1 LSWPWLGMAVWQVRC
16 SCGNSEPSAA
26 VLLACL
32 IACVAYSHGLDAR
45 QPRRCVRV
53 VRRNTCLACT
63 SLTEHPQMRQ
73 RRQLPPSSPEI
84 AVYAQGPTCCAVCAP
99 RRASQSAIELE
110 IVRRIPGGSNTGW
123 TVSVGPFPDGLPNPR
138 TCPSDPHRQ
147 HWLLVRG
154 VKRNTT
160 QRKAPAYSS

>member
-1 LSWPWLGMAVWQVRC
+1 MRLAFALVLSLSLAAAAQSLKTDDEKSLYALGYLMGSR
-16 SCGNSEPSAA
+16 N
-26 VLLACL
+26 LAPL
-32 IACVAYSHGLDAR
+32 
-45 QPRRCVRV
+45 
-53 VRRNTCLACT
+53 
-63 SLTEHPQMRQ
+63 SLK
-73 RRQLPPSSPEI
+73 
-84 AVYAQGPTCCAVCAP
+84 AN
-99 RRASQSAIELE
+99 ELE

>member
-1 LSWPWLGMAVWQVRC
+1 MAVWQARC
-16 SCGNSEPSAA
+16 SCGMTEPSAA

-32 IACVAYSHGLDAR
+32 IACVAAYSRGLDAP
-45 QPRRCVRV
+45 QHRRCARV
-53 VRRNTCLACT
+53 VRRKTCLACT
-63 SLTEHPQMRQ
+63 SLTEHLQMRQ

-99 RRASQSAIELE
+99 RRAGQSAIELE

>member
-1 LSWPWLGMAVWQVRC
+1 AHLRIGHRRELPLS
-16 SCGNSEPSAA
+16 
-26 VLLACL
+26 
-32 IACVAYSHGLDAR
+32 
-45 QPRRCVRV
+45 
-53 VRRNTCLACT
+53 
-63 SLTEHPQMRQ
+63 
-73 RRQLPPSSPEI
+73 PPDN
-84 AVYAQGPTCCAVCAP
+84 AVYAQGPTRGAVCAP

-123 TVSVGPFPDGLPNPR
+123 TLSVGPFPDGLPNPR